1 MLRSILFL
9 VADLALRGAKK
20 YVFQFETFLRISLF
34 FDFLSVNFEKLPAKR
49 VVIDAGVVV
58 FSIKEHNLLITP
70 DLNRTL
76 GGIHLIIVG
85 ICGASGSG
93 KSTLA
98 KRIADS
104 LACTCTIIG
113 QDCYYRNFPDLP
125 FEKRIKL
132 NYDEP
137 EIFDFDE
144 MFHDVEK
151 LLHGEA
157 ITTKGYDYTNY
168 LRADSPDVLIQP
180 PEVLILE
187 GIHMFYDKRICDL
200 MSLKVYLHVDVDVCL
215 LRRIKRDIKVR
226 GRNIDNIA
234 EQYMETVKPVYEK
247 YIEGYINDADFAV
260 MRGGKNKMAID
271 AISAYL
277 TTKVLAERFGTEA
290 PATAIKDKPASGEQ
304 ADLPDSPLT
313 HGGEKKTVAA
323 DAEIE
328 GDDPFDFLVPDK
340 RDSSADVKGDGD
352 SPADDDYE
360 DESVFYR
367 QSRRH
372 RRRNAGKTLKFMLFS
387 ACLNFSLAI
396 FALFM
401 LGQVYNHDWAMTQ
414 SGGMN
419 AIIDAVVQVFF
430 LVLPI
435 LLMVLFNYLLYK
447 MFDLDYSPGWLIF
460 LIVLW
465 ILFVLSGTVYLV
477 YAFNLWDGMA
487 GFGLGGLF
495 GA

>member
-1 MLRSILFL
+1 M
-9 VADLALRGAKK
+9 
-20 YVFQFETFLRISLF
+20 
-34 FDFLSVNFEKLPAKR
+34 
-49 VVIDAGVVV
+49 
-58 FSIKEHNLLITP
+58 
-70 DLNRTL
+70 
-76 GGIHLIIVG
+76 IIVG

-113 QDCYYRNFPDLP
+113 QDCYYRNFPELP

-144 MFHDVEK
+144 MFRDVEK
-151 LLHGEA
+151 LLHGEP

-187 GIHMFYDKRICDL
+187 GIHMFFDKRICDL
-200 MSLKVYLHVDVDVCL
+200 MVLKVYLHVDVDVCL

-226 GRNIDNIA
+226 GRSIDNIA
-234 EQYMETVKPVYEK
+234 EQYMETVKPIYEK

-290 PATAIKDKPASGEQ
+290 PAVNIKDKPATSEP
-304 ADLPDSPLT
+304 DELPDSPQT
-313 HGGEKKTVAA
+313 HGSEKKPNSA

-328 GDDPFDFLVPDK
+328 SDDPFDLDNYVEK
-340 RDSSADVKGDGD
+340 GSAEQKKK
-352 SPADDDYE
+352 
-360 DESVFYR
+360 
-367 QSRRH
+367 
-372 RRRNAGKTLKFMLFS
+372 RRR
-387 ACLNFSLAI
+387 
-396 FALFM
+396 
-401 LGQVYNHDWAMTQ
+401 
-414 SGGMN
+414 
-419 AIIDAVVQVFF
+419 
-430 LVLPI
+430 
-435 LLMVLFNYLLYK
+435 
-447 MFDLDYSPGWLIF
+447 
-460 LIVLW
+460 
-465 ILFVLSGTVYLV
+465 
-477 YAFNLWDGMA
+477 
-487 GFGLGGLF
+487 
-495 GA
+495 

>member
-1 MLRSILFL
+1 M
-9 VADLALRGAKK
+9 
-20 YVFQFETFLRISLF
+20 
-34 FDFLSVNFEKLPAKR
+34 
-49 VVIDAGVVV
+49 
-58 FSIKEHNLLITP
+58 
-70 DLNRTL
+70 
-76 GGIHLIIVG
+76 IIVG

-113 QDCYYRNFPDLP
+113 QDCYYRNFPELP

-144 MFHDVEK
+144 MFRDVEK
-151 LLHGEA
+151 LLHGEP

-187 GIHMFYDKRICDL
+187 GIHMFFDKRICDL
-200 MSLKVYLHVDVDVCL
+200 MVLKVYLHVDVDVCL

-226 GRNIDNIA
+226 GRSIDNIA
-234 EQYMETVKPVYEK
+234 EQYMETVKPIYEK

-290 PATAIKDKPASGEQ
+290 PAVNIKDKPATSEP
-304 ADLPDSPLT
+304 DELPDSPQT
-313 HGGEKKTVAA
+313 HGSEKKPNSA

-328 GDDPFDFLVPDK
+328 SDDPFDLDNYVEK
-340 RDSSADVKGDGD
+340 GSAEQKKNDGAD
-352 SPADDDYE
+352 ADDDSE
-360 DESVFYR
+360 DEEYTDEDDGSYAGTYYSRRRRRRRETANIFGFFFSSVFM
-367 QSRRH
+367 
-372 RRRNAGKTLKFMLFS
+372 NF
-387 ACLNFSLAI
+387 CLAVFG
-396 FALFM
+396 LFM
-401 LGQVYNHDWAMTQ
+401 FGKVLAFDWTRLS
-414 SGGMN
+414 SGGLN
-419 AIIDAVVQVFF
+419 AMLDAGVQVFL

-435 LLMVLFNYLLYK
+435 ILTVMFNRLLYK
-447 MFDLDYSPGWLIF
+447 CFHLNEYYAPGLPVLAVVVIALVQAAALYLI
-460 LIVLW
+460 LQ
-465 ILFVLSGTVYLV
+465 Y
-477 YAFNLWDGMA
+477 
-487 GFGLGGLF
+487 GFLGGASFF
-495 GA
+495 GVAGLMN

>member
-1 MLRSILFL
+1 
-9 VADLALRGAKK
+9 
-20 YVFQFETFLRISLF
+20 
-34 FDFLSVNFEKLPAKR
+34 
-49 VVIDAGVVV
+49 
-58 FSIKEHNLLITP
+58 
-70 DLNRTL
+70 
-76 GGIHLIIVG
+76 
-85 ICGASGSG
+85 
-93 KSTLA
+93 
-98 KRIADS
+98 IADS

-137 EIFDFDE
+137 EIFDFEE
-144 MFHDVEK
+144 MFRDVEK
-151 LLHGEA
+151 LLHGEP

-290 PATAIKDKPASGEQ
+290 PATAIKDKPASAEPD
-304 ADLPDSPLT
+304 DLPDAPVEPKAN
-313 HGGEKKTVAA
+313 EKKPDSS

-328 GDDPFDFLVPDK
+328 GDDPFDFLVSDK
-340 RDSSADVKGDGD
+340 RDSSAGDGEGD
-352 SPADDDYE
+352 NPSECEEYENEDDVDY
-360 DESVFYR
+360 VP
-367 QSRRH
+367 SRYARH
-372 RRRNAGKTLKFMLFS
+372 RRRVARKTLRLIFFS
-387 ACLNFSLAI
+387 TFLNFGLAI

-419 AIIDAVVQVFF
+419 AIIDALVQVFF

-435 LLMVLFNYLLYK
+435 LLMALFNRLLYK

-460 LIVLW
+460 LLVLW
-465 ILFVLSGTVYLV
+465 ILIVLGGTLYLV
-477 YAFNLWDGMA
+477 YAFNLLDGMA

>member
-1 MLRSILFL
+1 M
-9 VADLALRGAKK
+9 
-20 YVFQFETFLRISLF
+20 
-34 FDFLSVNFEKLPAKR
+34 
-49 VVIDAGVVV
+49 
-58 FSIKEHNLLITP
+58 
-70 DLNRTL
+70 
-76 GGIHLIIVG
+76 IIVG

-137 EIFDFDE
+137 EIFDFEE
-144 MFHDVEK
+144 MFRDVEK
-151 LLHGEA
+151 LLHGEP

-290 PATAIKDKPASGEQ
+290 PATAIKDKPASGEPE
-304 ADLPDSPLT
+304 DLPDAPVEPKAN
-313 HGGEKKTVAA
+313 EKKPDSA

-328 GDDPFDFLVPDK
+328 GDDPFDFLVSDK
-340 RDSSADVKGDGD
+340 RDSSDGDGEGD
-352 SPADDDYE
+352 NSSECEEYENEDDVDY
-360 DESVFYR
+360 VP
-367 QSRRH
+367 SRYARH
-372 RRRNAGKTLKFMLFS
+372 RRRVARKTLRFIFFS
-387 ACLNFSLAI
+387 TFLNFGLAI

-419 AIIDAVVQVFF
+419 AIIDALVQVFF

-435 LLMVLFNYLLYK
+435 LLMALFNRLLYK

-460 LIVLW
+460 LLVLW
-465 ILFVLSGTVYLV
+465 ILIVLGGTFYLV
-477 YAFNLWDGMA
+477 YAFNLLDGMA
-487 GFGLGGLF
+487 AFGLGGLF

>member
-1 MLRSILFL
+1 M
-9 VADLALRGAKK
+9 
-20 YVFQFETFLRISLF
+20 
-34 FDFLSVNFEKLPAKR
+34 
-49 VVIDAGVVV
+49 
-58 FSIKEHNLLITP
+58 
-70 DLNRTL
+70 
-76 GGIHLIIVG
+76 IIVG

-113 QDCYYRNFPDLP
+113 QDCYYRNFPELP

-137 EIFDFDE
+137 EIFDFEE
-144 MFHDVEK
+144 MFQDVEK
-151 LLHGEA
+151 LLHGEP

-187 GIHMFYDKRICDL
+187 GIHMFFDKRICDL

-290 PATAIKDKPASGEQ
+290 PAVAIQDKPVTAEPDELPGDQ
-304 ADLPDSPLT
+304 PALQNADLEPAVRASEPRVVPKTDEPEDS
-313 HGGEKKTVAA
+313 
-323 DAEIE
+323 
-328 GDDPFDFLVPDK
+328 
-340 RDSSADVKGDGD
+340 
-352 SPADDDYE
+352 DDYSAELAGEDEDE
-360 DESVFYR
+360 DESGYY
-367 QSRRH
+367 RH
-372 RRRNAGKTLKFMLFS
+372 RRRELRRIAGKTLRFFFFS
-387 ACLNFSLAI
+387 TFLNFGLAI

-401 LGQVYNHDWAMTQ
+401 FGQVYNHNWAMTQ
-414 SGGMN
+414 SGGLN
-419 AIIDAVVQVFF
+419 AIIDAGVQMFF
-430 LVLPI
+430 LVLP
-435 LLMVLFNYLLYK
+435 LLLAVLFNRLLYK
-447 MFDLDYSPGWLIF
+447 MFDLEYSSGWLIF
-460 LIVLW
+460 LLVLW

-477 YAFNLWDGMA
+477 YAFNLLDGMA
-487 GFGLGGLF
+487 AFGLGGLF

>member
-1 MLRSILFL
+1 VVSSIEE
-9 VADLALRGAKK
+9 
-20 YVFQFETFLRISLF
+20 Y
-34 FDFLSVNFEKLPAKR
+34 
-49 VVIDAGVVV
+49 
-58 FSIKEHNLLITP
+58 NLLIEP
-70 DLNRTL
+70 DLNQTL

-137 EIFDFDE
+137 EIFDFEE
-144 MFHDVEK
+144 MFRDVEK
-151 LLHGEA
+151 LLHGEP

-200 MSLKVYLHVDVDVCL
+200 VSLKVYLHVDVDVCL

-290 PATAIKDKPASGEQ
+290 PATAIKDKPASGEPD
-304 ADLPDSPLT
+304 DLPDAPVEPKAN
-313 HGGEKKTVAA
+313 EKKPDSV

-328 GDDPFDFLVPDK
+328 GDDPFDFLVTGK
-340 RDSSADVKGDGD
+340 RDSSAGDGEGD
-352 SPADDDYE
+352 NSSECEEYENEDDVDY
-360 DESVFYR
+360 VP
-367 QSRRH
+367 SRYARH
-372 RRRNAGKTLKFMLFS
+372 RRRVARKTLRFIFFS
-387 ACLNFSLAI
+387 TFLNFGLAI

-419 AIIDAVVQVFF
+419 AIIDALVQVFF

-435 LLMVLFNYLLYK
+435 LLMVLFNRLLYK

-460 LIVLW
+460 LLVLW
-465 ILFVLSGTVYLV
+465 ILIVLGGTFYLV
-477 YAFNLWDGMA
+477 YAFNLLDGMA

>member
-1 MLRSILFL
+1 M
-9 VADLALRGAKK
+9 
-20 YVFQFETFLRISLF
+20 
-34 FDFLSVNFEKLPAKR
+34 R

-58 FSIKEHNLLITP
+58 FSIEEYHLLIEP
-70 DLNRTL
+70 DLNQTL
-76 GGIHLIIVG
+76 GGFLLIIVG

-137 EIFDFDE
+137 EIFDFEE
-144 MFHDVEK
+144 MFRDVEK
-151 LLHGEA
+151 LLHGEP

-168 LRADSPDVLIQP
+168 LRADSPDVFIQP

-277 TTKVLAERFGTEA
+277 TTKVLVERFGTEA
-290 PATAIKDKPASGEQ
+290 PATAIKDKPVAGEP
-304 ADLPDSPLT
+304 DELPDSPQT
-313 HGGEKKTVAA
+313 HAEEKKTGNA

-328 GDDPFDFLVPDK
+328 GDDPFDFLVSENRDFSAGDGEVD
-340 RDSSADVKGDGD
+340 DSSECEE
-352 SPADDDYE
+352 YE
-360 DESVFYR
+360 DEDGTGYIP
-367 QSRRH
+367 SRRFRH
-372 RRRNAGKTLKFMLFS
+372 RRRVAGKTLRFLFFS
-387 ACLNFSLAI
+387 ALLNFGLAI

-401 LGQVYNHDWAMTQ
+401 FGQVYNHDWAMTQ
-414 SGGMN
+414 SGGLN
-419 AIIDAVVQVFF
+419 AIIDAGVQMFF
-430 LVLPI
+430 LVLP
-435 LLMVLFNYLLYK
+435 LLLAVLFNRLLYK
-447 MFDLDYSPGWLIF
+447 MFDLEYSPGWLVF
-460 LIVLW
+460 LLILW
-465 ILFVLSGTVYLV
+465 VIIVLSGTVYLV
-477 YAFNLWDGMA
+477 YAFNLLDGMA
-487 GFGLGGLF
+487 AFGLGGLF

>member
-1 MLRSILFL
+1 M
-9 VADLALRGAKK
+9 
-20 YVFQFETFLRISLF
+20 
-34 FDFLSVNFEKLPAKR
+34 
-49 VVIDAGVVV
+49 
-58 FSIKEHNLLITP
+58 
-70 DLNRTL
+70 
-76 GGIHLIIVG
+76 IIVG

-113 QDCYYRNFPDLP
+113 QDCYYRNFPELP

-137 EIFDFDE
+137 EIFDFEE
-144 MFHDVEK
+144 MFRDVEK
-151 LLHGEA
+151 LLHGEP

-168 LRADSPDVLIQP
+168 LRADSPDVLILP

-290 PATAIKDKPASGEQ
+290 PAIAIKDKPASGEPD
-304 ADLPDSPLT
+304 DLPDAPVEPKAN
-313 HGGEKKTVAA
+313 EKKPDSAN
-323 DAEIE
+323 AEIE
-328 GDDPFDFLVPDK
+328 GDDPFDFLVSDK
-340 RDSSADVKGDGD
+340 RDSSAGDGEGD
-352 SPADDDYE
+352 NSSECEEYENEDDVDY
-360 DESVFYR
+360 VP
-367 QSRRH
+367 SRYFRH
-372 RRRNAGKTLKFMLFS
+372 RRRVARKTLRFIFFS
-387 ACLNFSLAI
+387 TFLNFGLAI

-419 AIIDAVVQVFF
+419 AIIDALVQVFF

-435 LLMVLFNYLLYK
+435 LLMALFNRLLYK

-460 LIVLW
+460 LLVLW
-465 ILFVLSGTVYLV
+465 ILIVLSGTFYLV
-477 YAFNLWDGMA
+477 YAFNLLDGMA